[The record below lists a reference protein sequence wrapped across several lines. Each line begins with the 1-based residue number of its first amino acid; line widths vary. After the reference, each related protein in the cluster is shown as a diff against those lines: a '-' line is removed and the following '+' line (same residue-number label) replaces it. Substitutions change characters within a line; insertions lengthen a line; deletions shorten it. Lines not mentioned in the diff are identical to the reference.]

1 MDEGKNHNSASKIDR
16 FLHSVDWEDS
26 LLLVKQS
33 LLPRIGSDHN
43 PILLTYGDLELQEEL
58 LQIWKLVARGRRI
71 QTEGLAWWL
80 SFPNTGKPA
89 FTLANKLKLLKKELV
104 RWSRSNEGDWKHKKE
119 IILQQ
124 LRSWEA
130 IQEK

>member
-58 LQIWKLVARGRRI
+58 LQI
-71 QTEGLAWWL
+71 
-80 SFPNTGKPA
+80 
-89 FTLANKLKLLKKELV
+89 
-104 RWSRSNEGDWKHKKE
+104 
-119 IILQQ
+119 
-124 LRSWEA
+124 
-130 IQEK
+130 